1 MGGERAWSRGP
12 ASWNPVQFSKLKSLA
27 NGTSRDLKPCR
38 QAGKKNL
45 TSTRVRL
52 AEGVVGP
59 DLREKLLRHAREWM
73 QAEMDEEGGADI
85 EPSPVKGAVLK
96 Y

>member
-1 MGGERAWSRGP
+1 MEPCAVFKVEKFGE
-12 ASWNPVQFSKLKSLA
+12 WNFEGFETMSSGREKEFDQYA
-27 NGTSRDLKPCR
+27 REC
-38 QAGKKNL
+38 
-45 TSTRVRL
+45 VRL